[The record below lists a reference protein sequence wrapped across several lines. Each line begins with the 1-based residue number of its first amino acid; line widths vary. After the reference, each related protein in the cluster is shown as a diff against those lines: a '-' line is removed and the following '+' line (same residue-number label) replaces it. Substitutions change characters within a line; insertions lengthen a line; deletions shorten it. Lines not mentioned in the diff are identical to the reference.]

1 MESFGATTIIGKII
15 LEGGHVVIVDG
26 SGSGVVVGGSSAIV
40 GANDAPLTVFKTNHY
55 EYDHIGYTYFAP
67 SSECSA
73 WKCQDCKVK
82 HDVLINT
89 INALTSY
96 VKELTSKRGVIP
108 SKNISYPST
117 PLEIKAKRRRKI
129 ISKALSRIQK
139 RQITNLLSLCCT
151 IKQSTR
157 PKGEKHELK
166 KVNM

>member
-26 SGSGVVVGGSSAIV
+26 SGSGVVVGGSSAVV

-73 WKCQDCKVK
+73 CKCQDCKVK

-96 VKELTSKRGVIP
+96 VKELTSKRVDGAAP
-108 SKNISYPST
+108 
-117 PLEIKAKRRRKI
+117 PL
-129 ISKALSRIQK
+129 
-139 RQITNLLSLCCT
+139 
-151 IKQSTR
+151 TR
-157 PKGEKHELK
+157 GRGYDPGYGENFVGSAATL
-166 KVNM
+166 MGPATLDLD